1 MLFISG
7 LFVLFFQLG
16 EVFSLEKLPNEL
28 SAAE

>member
-16 EVFSLEKLPNEL
+16 EVFSFEKLPNEL